1 MIGYDWIRMVSL
13 PSDRISQTENKGE
26 PAMTELDKIKRAQMY
41 LLKLA
46 DGIDPISGQAIEED
60 SVLNN
65 LRLARCFFYTA
76 GILQQ
81 VIDNG
86 GEVGSKRAQKK
97 LPFALTSEQ
106 LAQVR
111 LSDTPISLTA
121 FTAAVNEVIDAE
133 QMSKLSHNRVSDWLV
148 QKGLLQEETLLNGR
162 STKIITD
169 LAGDFG
175 ITRET
180 RQNPYGKSYD
190 VNLYNR
196 EAQQFLL
203 DNLDSILQ
211 QPQ

>member
-1 MIGYDWIRMVSL
+1 M
-13 PSDRISQTENKGE
+13 
-26 PAMTELDKIKRAQMY
+26 
-41 LLKLA
+41 LKLA
-46 DGIDPISGQAIEED
+46 EGIDPISEQAVEED

-86 GEVGSKRAQKK
+86 GEVGAKKAQKK
-97 LPFALTSEQ
+97 LPFSPTPEQ

-111 LSDTPISLTA
+111 LSDAPISLTA

-180 RQNPYGKSYD
+180 RQNPYGKSYE
-190 VNLYNR
+190 VNLYSR

-211 QPQ
+211 QP